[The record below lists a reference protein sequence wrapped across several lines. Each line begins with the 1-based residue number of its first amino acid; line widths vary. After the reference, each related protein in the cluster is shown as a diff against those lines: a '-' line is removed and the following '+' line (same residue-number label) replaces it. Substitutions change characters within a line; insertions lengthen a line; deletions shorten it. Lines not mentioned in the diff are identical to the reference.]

1 MKTKQ
6 ITLIVLGV
14 LLLIAILTNPGKE
27 VHKEEV
33 KSKFT
38 ESYQKSLE
46 ANATSDNNGFEA
58 LGSLLGTS
66 LINALIENNVS
77 CDNYVLFSITK
88 ITYKGES
95 KSIGLGLLGNV
106 FLSGKMDEVLNKNI
120 N

>member
-6 ITLIVLGV
+6 IVLIAAGV
-14 LLLIAILTNPGKE
+14 FLLLAAVTNPSKTA
-27 VHKEEV
+27 HKDEV

-46 ANATSDNNGFEA
+46 MNTTSGNSGFEA

-66 LINALIENNVS
+66 LINTLVENNIS
-77 CDNYVLFSITK
+77 CDNYLLFSITK

-95 KSIGLGLLGNV
+95 KSIGFGFLGNV
-106 FLSGKMDEVLNKNI
+106 FLSGKVDEVLNKNT